1 MNVAI
6 RWKSASVSQNIMN
19 REDLSIT
26 IAISLKPRVLCEQ
39 NGNFL
44 PKGLTGI
51 YFGEP
56 GLLMRLTNIK
66 S

>member
-6 RWKSASVSQNIMN
+6 RWKSASVSQNIMD
-19 REDLSIT
+19 REDLSIK

-44 PKGLTGI
+44 PRGLTGI
-51 YFGEP
+51 
-56 GLLMRLTNIK
+56 
-66 S
+66 